1 MGSLEDFTPR
11 VPCPGL
17 SLCGWA
23 WAPQPSSGL
32 SLSSS
37 HTSAICPS
45 LEPFLGCVHQQAAV
59 CWPRTHGLGEPPKH
73 SFPAP
78 SAVPAGPWALGPPP
92 GPLRVVPGSPPA
104 PSLVSCLPQLRPLGW
119 ADPGPAGA
127 QLCLLPLDHPL
138 AFSRTSLL
146 RPPLGNMF
154 ALLSE
159 HTFVLSTVTGDWRA
173 LGYNC
178 LPRAPAMLRV
188 SLGDSHC

>member
-1 MGSLEDFTPR
+1 MSRALPLWVGLGSAAQLWAEPVLLSHLSDLPFPGTL
-11 VPCPGL
+11 PGL
-17 SLCGWA
+17 CA
-23 WAPQPSSGL
+23 
-32 SLSSS
+32 
-37 HTSAICPS
+37 
-45 LEPFLGCVHQQAAV
+45 
-59 CWPRTHGLGEPPKH
+59 
-73 SFPAP
+73 
-78 SAVPAGPWALGPPP
+78 PAGSCVLAQDPRSRGASKAQLPSPFGGASWALGLPP

-146 RPPLGNMF
+146 RPPLGAMF

-178 LPRAPAMLRV
+178 LPRARAMLRV